1 MGTIT
6 SSYFAYGSTCDE
18 NIDDKNNLNKNEILE
33 KEMAQEEEN
42 KQLNKQKRP
51 LQKNV
56 LPLLGNG
63 KFDVGCADIMILP
76 GEECCSSNNKEEEE
90 KCGGI
95 FARIYYPSEA
105 QSSDKYTIERLNEF
119 IQWKPDDKVIEGL
132 AAYKGMSPW
141 KLNLVLDW
149 ILGDKRIQASWQVP
163 LAKSEEQFPVVVFS
177 HGISGTRHLYS
188 INCSSLA
195 SHGYVV
201 AALDHRDGSSC
212 YTYELNKDSSTGELI
227 RKDIEMKKL
236 PHEEQEYES
245 RIAQVE
251 QRTLETIQ
259 MLKLFNKLN
268 KGLRNSNIEIVYGNE
283 FDWEQFKDRLNI
295 NKAISIGHSFGGA
308 SALTS
313 CAIEKGFKCCV
324 VMDAWLYPFK
334 CKYYEDITQPVLMLN
349 ASKWQWPMNLKRLLH
364 LQQQNEGIGKSMYT
378 LNDIVHQSFSDL
390 GLLTP
395 GRIGKFMGFQG
406 QHDPEYLANIIIQ
419 LITTFIE
426 DPINSKEKLKEI
438 SKTLNCPVLI
448 EGTDVPREKL
458 DEISFDLA
466 ENHSSLIGE
475 NEERIL
481 HEAGE

>member
-18 NIDDKNNLNKNEILE
+18 NIDNKNNLNKNEIL
-33 KEMAQEEEN
+33 KEMEEGEN
-42 KQLNKQKRP
+42 KNCCNKNKKP

-63 KFDVGCADIMILP
+63 RFDVGCADIMILS
-76 GEECCSSNNKEEEE
+76 GEECCCSSNNDKE
-90 KCGGI
+90 KCEGI

-105 QSSDKYTIERLNEF
+105 LSPDKYTIERLNEF
-119 IQWKPDDKVIEGL
+119 MQWKPDEKVIEGL
-132 AAYKGMSPW
+132 AAYKGMSSW
-141 KLNLVLDW
+141 KLNLILDW
-149 ILGDKRIQASWQVP
+149 ILGDKRIPARWQVP

-177 HGISGTRHLYS
+177 HGISGTRQLYS
-188 INCSSLA
+188 INCSSLS

-212 YTYELNKDSSTGELI
+212 YTYELNKDPSTGELI
-227 RKDIEMKKL
+227 QKHIDMKKL

-251 QRTLETIQ
+251 QRTIETIN
-259 MLKLFNKLN
+259 MLKLFKKLN
-268 KGLRNSNIEIVYGNE
+268 EGLRNSNVEIVCGNE
-283 FDWEQFKDRLNI
+283 FDWEQFKGRLNLD
-295 NKAISIGHSFGGA
+295 KAISIGHSFGGA

-324 VMDAWLYPFK
+324 VMDAWLYPFE
-334 CKYYEDITQPVLMLN
+334 CKYYEEITQPVLMLN

-364 LQQQNEGIGKSMYT
+364 LQKQNGGEGKSMYT
-378 LNDIVHQSFSDL
+378 LTDIVHQSFSDL

-458 DEISFDLA
+458 DEISLDLA
-466 ENHSSLIGE
+466 ENHSSEIGE

-481 HEAGE
+481 HESGE

>member
-1 MGTIT
+1 
-6 SSYFAYGSTCDE
+6 
-18 NIDDKNNLNKNEILE
+18 
-33 KEMAQEEEN
+33 
-42 KQLNKQKRP
+42 
-51 LQKNV
+51 
-56 LPLLGNG
+56 
-63 KFDVGCADIMILP
+63 MILP
-76 GEECCSSNNKEEEE
+76 GEECCCSSNNDKE
-90 KCGGI
+90 KCEGI

-105 QSSDKYTIERLNEF
+105 LSPDKYTIERLNEF
-119 IQWKPDDKVIEGL
+119 MQWKPDEKVIEGL
-132 AAYKGMSPW
+132 AAYKGMSSW
-141 KLNLVLDW
+141 KLNLILDW
-149 ILGDKRIQASWQVP
+149 ILGDKRIPARWQVP

-177 HGISGTRHLYS
+177 HGISGTRQLYS
-188 INCSSLA
+188 INCSSLS

-212 YTYELNKDSSTGELI
+212 YTYELNKDPSTGELI
-227 RKDIEMKKL
+227 QKHIEMKKL

-251 QRTLETIQ
+251 HRTLETIN
-259 MLKLFNKLN
+259 MLKLFKKLN
-268 KGLRNSNIEIVYGNE
+268 EGLRNSNVEIVCGNE
-283 FDWEQFKDRLNI
+283 FDWEQFKGRLNLD
-295 NKAISIGHSFGGA
+295 KAISIGHSFGGA

-324 VMDAWLYPFK
+324 VMDAWLYPFE
-334 CKYYEDITQPVLMLN
+334 CKYYEEITQPVLMLN

-364 LQQQNEGIGKSMYT
+364 LQQQNGGEGKSMYT
-378 LNDIVHQSFSDL
+378 LTDIVHQSFSDL

-458 DEISFDLA
+458 DEISLDLA
-466 ENHSSLIGE
+466 ENHSSEIGE

-481 HEAGE
+481 HESGE